1 MFPLLSSSE
10 ASLLD
15 KSLIDR
21 YGLSERAL
29 VSNAALGAYESYKSL
44 FISKRVL
51 FVVGKGNNGSDA
63 LALASLVLPVAK
75 SVRIYLHYEKGNEEN
90 EYRKSLL
97 NPSLFTS
104 QIEDADTIVDGLF
117 GVKYRLDLDERTKD
131 VIEKIN
137 NSHSSVLSL
146 DCPSC
151 YLIKADYTITFMCYK
166 REMFEPDKRAYCGS
180 IKLFNPGFPESAI
193 SSDNTF
199 LCTDDDYNVPY
210 FSISDYKNTRGHL
223 VVVGGSNRYPGA
235 PILSS
240 LASFHAG
247 SGKVSVVSTPL
258 VRSVVLSSYPSIMA
272 SSSLLDGDSYVVG
285 PGWNRGSRKLLE
297 EVVGKKKP
305 VVVDADGI
313 KHLGNITLSHMGVI
327 TPHLGEFKRL
337 IDLLDIEKGGV
348 IENIKAVAEALET
361 VVVLKGPTVM
371 ITDGTLLYV
380 VDGANPSLGVAGSGD
395 VLSGIIGAF
404 LAFGMDTL
412 SSALNGVILHQK
424 CGRILKNRLGFYS
437 AEDLIQEIGRER

>member
-15 KSLIDR
+15 KSLINR

-29 VSNAALGAYESYKSL
+29 VSNAALGAYENYKSL
-44 FISKRVL
+44 FISKKVL

-63 LALASLVLPVAK
+63 LALSSLVLPVAK

-97 NPSLFTS
+97 KANLFTS
-104 QIEDADTIVDGLF
+104 SIEDADTIVDGLF
-117 GVKYRLDLDERTKD
+117 GVKYRLDIDERTKD
-131 VIEKIN
+131 VIDRIN
-137 NSHSSVLSL
+137 NSRAIVISL

-166 REMFEPDKRAYCGS
+166 REMFEPDKRAYSGS
-180 IKLFNPGFPESAI
+180 IKLFNPGFPEGAI
-193 SSDNTF
+193 SSDSSF
-199 LCTDDDYNVPY
+199 LCTAEDYFSPR
-210 FSISDYKNTRGHL
+210 FSISDYKNTRGHTI
-223 VVVGGSNRYPGA
+223 VVGGSNRYPGA

-258 VRSVVLSSYPSIMA
+258 VRSVILSSYPSIMA

-297 EVVGKKKP
+297 KVVGKKKP
-305 VVVDADGI
+305 LVVDADGI
-313 KHLGNITLSHMGVI
+313 KHLGNLTLSHLGVI

-337 IDLLDIEKGGV
+337 LKLLDIEEDNV
-348 IENIKAVAEALET
+348 IENIKAVAETLGA

-371 ITDGTLLYV
+371 ISDGTLLYV

-404 LAFGMDTL
+404 LASGMDVL
-412 SSALNGVILHQK
+412 SSALNGAILHQK
-424 CGRILKNRLGFYS
+424 SGRLLKNRLGFYS
-437 AEDLIQEIGRER
+437 AEDLIEEIGRER